1 VAGASREGGCR
12 PVSAGPGGREGDGG
26 AGVGA
31 GRVVHLEGAACG
43 GGGGGRSRGQGGGG
57 VREGELGV
65 VRDEQAVV
73 VGQRRARSEVDG
85 GAAWTGEAMR
95 GGGGRGGGGRC
106 GVDPM
111 RERSVEVGFGSGVP
125 VVARGRAE
133 IEGGDR
139 MDEIDCG
146 VEGRWGGRRTGEADS
161 RESGKSRN
169 KFLSPLRTF

>member
-106 GVDPM
+106 RVDPM
-111 RERSVEVGFGSGVP
+111 GERSVEVGFGSGVP
-125 VVARGRAE
+125 VARATSVQE
-133 IEGGDR
+133 K
-139 MDEIDCG
+139 
-146 VEGRWGGRRTGEADS
+146 
-161 RESGKSRN
+161 KSRVGARCRVEAEPRAVKPRER
-169 KFLSPLRTF
+169 KFLRTKFVLQFILFSSRDKT